1 MFLSR
6 RRRMQISRA
15 LPGTRLLR
23 CVVTLLAAGL
33 LLVGLAVDAEAAV
46 RVLAAPADLG
56 QVIDHLRNWLIGFLV
71 GLATLF
77 LTIGG
82 IRYLAADG
90 DPGETER
97 AKKSL
102 RNAVIGY
109 AVAILAPLIVAALKS
124 IVGAP

>member
-1 MFLSR
+1 MFHSR
-6 RRRMQISRA
+6 RHWRPVGRPTAIRW
-15 LPGTRLLR
+15 LR
-23 CVVTLLAAGL
+23 CVFAMLVAALLLLASAL
-33 LLVGLAVDAEAAV
+33 DASAAV

-97 AKKSL
+97 AKKGL